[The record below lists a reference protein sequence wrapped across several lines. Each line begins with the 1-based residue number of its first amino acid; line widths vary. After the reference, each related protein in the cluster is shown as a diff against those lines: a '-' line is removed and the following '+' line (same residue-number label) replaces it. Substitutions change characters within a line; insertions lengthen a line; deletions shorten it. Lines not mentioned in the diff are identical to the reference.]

1 MKTLKKIVYALQHIC
16 VPQKY
21 AHSDFRT
28 TQFFRCDCVVA
39 RLACAYVLWLRLH
52 RLCKYMCRI
61 L

>member
-16 VPQKY
+16 VP
-21 AHSDFRT
+21 
-28 TQFFRCDCVVA
+28 VLLVL
-39 RLACAYVLWLRLH
+39 LACAYVLWLRLH